1 MKKRMRLLAI
11 LLASVLLTGG
21 CGTAVYE
28 LTEEE
33 ETLIIQYS
41 AYALAKHNI
50 YQKDGMTNALPVQEE
65 TQQDQQNTQQVK
77 NEADNTNST
86 GGNDNSNPEVN
97 PAGGTISP
105 AGAVGHENDL
115 EIFYEGYS
123 LKNIYQEGDYFSVNA
138 NEGRTLL
145 IMEFQIKNPGKKTVN
160 LDTVMMKN
168 DFTVRLN
175 GGTGISEKI
184 SFGASSL
191 SSYDGE
197 IKAGESQKA
206 VLIFE
211 VDKKTAESIET
222 VDLSVNLQNKIYSV
236 EL

>member
-1 MKKRMRLLAI
+1 MKKRMRLLAF

-65 TQQDQQNTQQVK
+65 TQQEQQNTQQVK
-77 NEADNTNST
+77 NEADNSNPT

-97 PAGGTISP
+97 PAGGAISL
-105 AGAVGHENDL
+105 AGAVGHEKDL
-115 EIFYEGYS
+115 EISYEGYS

-138 NEGRTLL
+138 NEGKTLL
-145 IMEFQIKNPGKKTVN
+145 IMEFKIKNSGEKAVN
-160 LDTVMMKN
+160 LDTVMTKN
-168 DFTVRLN
+168 DFTVLLN
-175 GGTGISEKI
+175 GGTGIPEKI

-191 SSYDGE
+191 SSYDGK
-197 IKAGESQKA
+197 IKAGGSQKA

-211 VDKKTAESIET
+211 VNKKTAESIET
-222 VDLSVNLQNKIYSV
+222 VELSVNLQNKIYSV